1 MADTYDTIVT
11 PSRILNNGGEVTY
24 EQYKGDGAQTWKRGQ
39 LVEMTSG
46 AITEVVDNG
55 SAVEIDTDDT
65 GTSGAILFV
74 AVEDVTVATGD
85 TVAVQRITSATEFI
99 GPLVSTQAAQATP
112 PTAPSTIVQTDY
124 ALLQDTN
131 GWFAP
136 DKNDELKPVVII
148 TGVEATDYPYGPD
161 DAGLDMYVHS
171 SSDTQKYNF
180 VRFKFLAA
188 VISDQ

>member
-11 PSRILNNGGEVTY
+11 PSRILNNGGDLTF
-24 EQYKGDGAQTWKRGQ
+24 EQYKGDNAQTWKKGQ

-55 SAVEIDTDDT
+55 SAVEIDTDDVVEP
-65 GTSGAILFV
+65 AILFV
-74 AVEDVTVATGD
+74 AVDDVTVATGD
-85 TVAVQRITSATEFI
+85 TVAVQRITSETEFI
-99 GPLVSTQAAQATP
+99 GPLVSSEAAQATP
-112 PTAPSTIVQTDY
+112 PTAPSTIVGTDY
-124 ALLQDTN
+124 TLWQDTN

-136 DKNDELKPVVII
+136 DKNNEAKPMAII
-148 TGVEATDYPYGPD
+148 TGVEATDTPYGPD
-161 DAGLDMYVHS
+161 DAGIDMYVHS

-188 VISDQ
+188 VVNDQ

>member
-11 PSRILNNGGEVTY
+11 PSRILNNGGDLTF
-24 EQYKGDGAQTWKRGQ
+24 EQYKGDNAQTWKRGQ

-55 SAVEIDTDDT
+55 SAVEIDTDDIVEP
-65 GTSGAILFV
+65 AILFV
-74 AVEDVTVATGD
+74 AVDDVTVATGD

-99 GPLVSTQAAQATP
+99 GPLVSTQAAQSTP

-136 DKNDELKPVVII
+136 DKNDETKPVVII
-148 TGVEATDYPYGPD
+148 TGVEATDTPYGPD
-161 DAGLDMYVHS
+161 DAGMDMHVHS

-180 VRFKFLAA
+180 VRFKFLAS